1 MQYLLYR
8 LLYRQYFIHTEGIKK
23 FAERCTNKYVSTMAV
38 RKTNILTTYIQVLR
52 QEREKRKQEFMECED
67 LDRMDDGSFAIRRRK
82 SRRMKVVVYVT
93 LLFEIFLNYIST
105 LIFIQGEGLLYVL
118 VRWGL
123 SIILALAAM
132 LVTDGILT
140 KLLPEES
147 VRVKGH
153 AARHEDDESYNRNLR
168 TKRYIGLVILPVL
181 LVMVEIAIIGVSR
194 ERALDIEGGRSGNI
208 LFYGFILLSM
218 ALPVIAGYFKWDS
231 EQHGKLFQNTLN
243 YYRAEKLLHVLNLI
257 IIANMKDV
265 KEIVD
270 NSIRRS
276 WEKFSRFRLYK
287 ENYNLKRDHPKEHY
301 PADLETFKDTALE
314 HFGTEVKFILSALEP
329 QKEITPE
336 PVAELH

>member
-1 MQYLLYR
+1 
-8 LLYRQYFIHTEGIKK
+8 
-23 FAERCTNKYVSTMAV
+23 
-38 RKTNILTTYIQVLR
+38 
-52 QEREKRKQEFMECED
+52 
-67 LDRMDDGSFAIRRRK
+67 
-82 SRRMKVVVYVT
+82 
-93 LLFEIFLNYIST
+93 
-105 LIFIQGEGLLYVL
+105 
-118 VRWGL
+118 
-123 SIILALAAM
+123 
-132 LVTDGILT
+132 
-140 KLLPEES
+140 
-147 VRVKGH
+147 
-153 AARHEDDESYNRNLR
+153 
-168 TKRYIGLVILPVL
+168 
-181 LVMVEIAIIGVSR
+181 
-194 ERALDIEGGRSGNI
+194 
-208 LFYGFILLSM
+208 M